1 MSKPGRKPS
10 FVISLDFE
18 LAWGVRDRR
27 SLEAYKRNLMGARE
41 AVPALLR
48 LFSEYGVHATWAT
61 VGFLFCNGRDEAIVA
76 SPAMRPQ
83 YRDRALFPYDDL
95 PGLGD
100 DEAAD
105 PLHFAPSLLRMIQVT
120 PHQEIG
126 THTLSH
132 FYCLEDVQSVDV
144 FRADLAAARKLA
156 AKIGLELRSLVFP
169 RNQYAAAYLQAAADA
184 GIVAFRGT
192 QNSWI
197 HSGRR
202 RRDESA
208 VRRGL
213 RLLDAYIPI
222 TSGNGAVSSE
232 NDSGLINIPASAFLR
247 PYAATRR
254 ALEKLRLHRITNAME
269 RAAQMGETFHLWW
282 HPHNFGVHLNEN
294 MSFLREILRHQRAL
308 AARYAMESLTMAE
321 VAAREMVPERE
332 IAV

>member
-1 MSKPGRKPS
+1 MSKPGHKPA

-61 VGFLFCNGRDEAIVA
+61 VGFLFCNGREDAMAA
-76 SPAMRPQ
+76 SPAILPQ
-83 YRDRALFPYDDL
+83 YRDRALSPYGDL

-105 PLHFAPSLLRMIQVT
+105 PLHFAPSLVRMIQAT
-120 PHQEIG
+120 PEQEIG

-132 FYCLEDVQSVDV
+132 FYCLEEERSVDA
-144 FRADLAAARKLA
+144 FRADLAAAQKLA
-156 AKIGLELRSLVFP
+156 AKFGIELRSLVFP
-169 RNQYAAAYLQAAADA
+169 RNQYAAAYLRAAADA

-254 ALEKLRLHRITNAME
+254 ALEELRLHRITNAME

-282 HPHNFGVHLNEN
+282 HPHNFGVQLNEN